1 MQQRLTSFA
10 IFCGSASGNDPLY
23 GEVAYGAGQAIAA
36 LGAGIVYGGSQL
48 GLMGAVASGA
58 LDGGGE
64 VTGVIPGF
72 LKTKE
77 IAHTGLTELIIVE
90 NMHERKLRMHEL
102 SDAIIALP
110 GGWGTM
116 EELMEMLT
124 WAQLGLHTKPI
135 GLLNTGGFYNGLLQ
149 LVQTMQQ
156 EGFLREELA
165 SMLIV
170 ADEIAPLLQ
179 AMTSYQAPTIPKWIT
194 EEGT

>member
-1 MQQRLTSFA
+1 MQHRLTSFA
-10 IFCGSASGNDPLY
+10 VFCGSSSGHDAQYREL
-23 GEVAYGAGQAIAA
+23 AYGAGQAIAA

-58 LDGGGE
+58 LDAGGA

-77 IAHTGLTELIIVE
+77 IAHTGLTQLIIVE

-135 GLLNTGGFYNGLLQ
+135 GLLNTGGFYNGLLE

-156 EGFLREELA
+156 EGFLRAELA
-165 SMLIV
+165 GMLIV
-170 ADEIAPLLQ
+170 ADEIALLLQ
-179 AMTSYQAPTIPKWIT
+179 AMAAYKAPAIPKWIT